1 MKELVIQGPK
11 SNHKPILKGFAE
23 YFFEKAAELKDRIFQ
38 IDGDTEKSETYGQVK
53 ARSIKLALAMKSLD
67 FKPRDVALV
76 CCKNNL
82 DNIIPILGT
91 LYLGGCVSSAD
102 PRLSLDDIKYFIGLV
117 RPKLMFVDQDSVN
130 TVEKALCESTSCE
143 STARLVVMGN
153 SDKYPTMKSIENQ
166 FYENEKTFI
175 MFSSG
180 TTSSPK
186 GVYISNKSAMNA
198 AIYTFECG
206 SVKPG
211 MIMHFAS
218 FYWVS
223 ALICT
228 SVCVLT
234 GSTKII
240 GSNISA
246 EKYLY
251 LTDKYKITYTFMS
264 NNFTHSITSLSQ
276 ETIDKYDTS
285 SLYSLLIGGAPVNP
299 SQMSKLR
306 RLLPHTKVS
315 MGYGSTETIF
325 ISCFDFKNRE
335 AYETKIGS
343 SGKLLADVQL
353 KIADLETGK
362 PLGPNQEGEIRI
374 KSPYVTSG
382 YHHLDKTDIFDE
394 DGFIKMGD
402 LGYYDDDHYI
412 YVTDRIKEIFK
423 YQNGQ
428 VTPSI
433 IENTLLSHP
442 AVEEAAAFDIPH
454 RVDDNHPAALVVLKP
469 DQSLEAK
476 ELIDFTDQHLTDSH
490 RLRGGV
496 IIVNSIPRTPSGKV
510 QRRILKDF
518 FGKNPDPRV

>member
-117 RPKLMFVDQDSVN
+117 RPKL
-130 TVEKALCESTSCE
+130 
-143 STARLVVMGN
+143 
-153 SDKYPTMKSIENQ
+153 I
-166 FYENEKTFI
+166 
-175 MFSSG
+175 
-180 TTSSPK
+180 
-186 GVYISNKSAMNA
+186 
-198 AIYTFECG
+198 CG